1 LNALANH
8 LPRVRVPW
16 VALGAWPTPLTALA
30 LDETAP
36 PFGGAAGRGRA
47 PSGDGHTVWVKHEGD
62 AHPRYGGNKIRTLEV
77 WLGHA
82 QARGAR
88 RIWAIGAYGSNH
100 AIATV
105 LHASAAGLD
114 AGAMVF
120 PQPYSSS
127 AAENCGAL
135 VASGCPLI
143 HLRNVIQVPF
153 AAWRLARR
161 ERDAV
166 VMPPGGA
173 TPVGTFGALSAAFE
187 LADQIAAHEAP
198 PPQRIVLAVGSIC
211 TAAGLLAGLALAEAV
226 GVWRWPVPI
235 VHGVRVTPWPVTSRV
250 RTADLA
256 QRTLARVEQL
266 GGPRVAISLRALVSR
281 LVIDGRELGAGY
293 GRATPQSTAAMETLD
308 RLVADGHDLGADD
321 GRATSQRT
329 ATMQTVDR
337 LALDHELGAVDD
349 RATAQSAA
357 AMQALDA
364 TPARDA
370 APQTPR
376 VPRLDGVYSAKSAA
390 ALLRLHRSGVGPL
403 VFWASKSSA
412 ILAPPSAAAIAHAPP
427 AIARWLT
434 RDV

>member
-1 LNALANH
+1 MNALARH
-8 LPRVRVPW
+8 LPRLRVPW
-16 VALGAWPTPLTALA
+16 VALGAWPTPVTALV
-30 LDETAP
+30 LDGKP
-36 PFGGAAGRGRA
+36 
-47 PSGDGHTVWVKHEGD
+47 VWVKLEGE

-100 AIATV
+100 AVATV
-105 LHASAAGLD
+105 VHAPAAGLD

-120 PQPYSSS
+120 PQPYSAW

-143 HLRNVIQVPF
+143 RLANVVQVPF

-161 ERDAV
+161 EPEAV

-173 TPVGTFGALSAAFE
+173 TPIGTFGAMSAALE

-198 PPQRIVLAVGSIC
+198 PPARIVLAVGSIC
-211 TAAGLLAGLALAEAV
+211 TAAGLVAGLALAESL

-256 QRTLARVEQL
+256 RRTLNRVEQL
-266 GGPRVAISLRALVSR
+266 GGPRVPISLRGLISR
-281 LVIDGRELGAGY
+281 LVIDRHELGRGY
-293 GRATPQSTAAMETLD
+293 GRPTPA
-308 RLVADGHDLGADD
+308 
-321 GRATSQRT
+321 
-329 ATMQTVDR
+329 
-337 LALDHELGAVDD
+337 
-349 RATAQSAA
+349 SAA
-357 AMQALDA
+357 ATAAFAAA
-364 TPARDA
+364 THAVGAATEAFDA
-370 APQTPR
+370 APHAEPMRDRVVADEARGVGGLHLEAAAPAPR
-376 VPRLDGVYSAKSAA
+376 ARLDGVYAAKAAA
-390 ALLRLHRSGVGPL
+390 ALLRLHRAGVGPL
-403 VFWASKSSA
+403 VFWSSKSTA
-412 ILAPPSAAAIAHAPP
+412 TLAPPTAAQLAVAPP

-434 RDV
+434 REV